1 MIIILPTKRISAL
14 SWWKTFMR
22 VLATRWR
29 RKQLTLKLR
38 NCRSMYNKIST
49 RRLPLVRYI
58 ICKELIITRRTAY
71 SRSLLATRL
80 STESN
85 RAWSTYV
92 RTADR
97 AGGVRTTWRV
107 LGELSARRST
117 ARWLDG
123 RLMQPAWRRV
133 IASSPAAAATAAAA
147 ASATILPVLPAHF
160 RCRGPTDILFV
171 SIAFLA
177 LLPARKYGKGW
188 Q

>member
-38 NCRSMYNKIST
+38 HCRSMYNKIST

-58 ICKELIITRRTAY
+58 ICKGLIITRRTAY

-85 RAWSTYV
+85 RAWSTGTYV
-92 RTADR
+92 CTYGW

-117 ARWLDG
+117 ARWSG
-123 RLMQPAWRRV
+123 RPSNAASVTSCYCVVASCCSNCGRGGNNITSIAGSFSLPRTNWHLVRV
-133 IASSPAAAATAAAA
+133 NCIPSIASRT
-147 ASATILPVLPAHF
+147 
-160 RCRGPTDILFV
+160 
-171 SIAFLA
+171 
-177 LLPARKYGKGW
+177 
-188 Q
+188 

>member
-1 MIIILPTKRISAL
+1 
-14 SWWKTFMR
+14 MR

-38 NCRSMYNKIST
+38 HCRSMYNKIST

-58 ICKELIITRRTAY
+58 ICKGLIITRRTAY

-85 RAWSTYV
+85 RAWSTYRYV
-92 RTADR
+92 RTYVR
-97 AGGVRTTWRV
+97 LGG
-107 LGELSARRST
+107 RRSYDVT
-117 ARWLDG
+117 SPRRVVGPGDQQLAGVAG
-123 RLMQPAWRRV
+123 RLMRPAWRRV

-147 ASATILPVLPAHF
+147 ATILPVLPAHF